1 MPAKADLRNQKRAD
15 AVKSVQRGEEPR
27 VVSRVMNIPLN
38 TLYDWL
44 VRYRS
49 GGWHALRDGSRSG
62 RPKKVSGAVL
72 KWLYNAITTGDPR
85 QRQFEFC
92 LWNRRIVKSMLKKV
106 HAIELSLSSISRLLA
121 QLGLS
126 AQRPVYKAY
135 QQDKSAV
142 KEWLEE
148 TYPGLFARAKKLKAM
163 IYFADEASFRSD
175 SHRGTTWGKI
185 GETPI
190 VDEHRGRFG
199 INCIS
204 AVSSKGE
211 MKFKCFEGRMNSE
224 GFIAFLKALLSD
236 SEKPIFVVIDGASYH
251 GSKKVKEYLKSTQG
265 KVELFK
271 LPAYSPELNPDE
283 QVWNQAKQRTGKVAI
298 ESKSQMKRIVYR
310 VMCSIQKS
318 KNLIKSFFKLEDT
331 KYSQIGS
338 RELMA

>member
-1 MPAKADLRNQKRAD
+1 MHSKSDFRAEKRAD
-15 AVKSVQRGEEPR
+15 AVKSVQRGEEPK

-44 VRYRS
+44 SRYRS

-62 RPKKVSGAVL
+62 RPKKVGGAVL
-72 KWLYNAITTGDPR
+72 KWLYDAITTGDPR
-85 QRQFEFC
+85 QYQFEFC
-92 LWNRRIVKSMLKKV
+92 LWNRRIIKSMLRKI
-106 HAIELSLSSISRLLA
+106 HGIELSLSSISRLLN

-126 AQRPVYKAY
+126 PQRPVYKAY

-142 KEWLEE
+142 KQWLEE
-148 TYPGLFARAKKLKAM
+148 TYPGLFARAKKLKAT

-185 GETPI
+185 GETPV

-204 AVSSKGE
+204 AVSAKGQ
-211 MKFKCFEGRMNSE
+211 MRFKCFEGRMNSE
-224 GFIAFLKALLSD
+224 GFIDFLKALLAD
-236 SEKPIFVVIDGASYH
+236 SRKPIFVVVDGASYH
-251 GSKKVKEYLKSTQG
+251 GSKKVKEYLESTQG

-283 QVWNQAKQRTGKVAI
+283 QVWNQAKRRTGKMAI

-310 VMCSIQKS
+310 VMRSIQKS
-318 KNLIKSFFKLEDT
+318 KNLIKSFFKLKET
-331 KYSQIGS
+331 KYA
-338 RELMA
+338 LN